1 MNENEISDLI
11 VEAYSHQ
18 KNGQLSQAIQSWNA
32 LLNHNS
38 ITQDLSSNA
47 HLNLGNLHLQ
57 QGNGDLAYESMA
69 KAIKANPNS
78 SEAFFCLAYMEQE
91 KDNFD
96 EAIGFFQSALNLN
109 QMTLAHSITLVTAMT
124 VSIKVKIQSES
135 TLRRSQSIQN
145 ILQLIII
152 EATHTLK

>member
-47 HLNLGNLHLQ
+47 H
-57 QGNGDLAYESMA
+57 
-69 KAIKANPNS
+69 I
-78 SEAFFCLAYMEQE
+78 
-91 KDNFD
+91 
-96 EAIGFFQSALNLN
+96 
-109 QMTLAHSITLVTAMT
+109 
-124 VSIKVKIQSES
+124 
-135 TLRRSQSIQN
+135 
-145 ILQLIII
+145 
-152 EATHTLK
+152 

>member
-38 ITQDLSSNA
+38 ITQDLSSNV

-57 QGNGDLAYESMA
+57 QGNGDPVSYTHL
-69 KAIKANPNS
+69 
-78 SEAFFCLAYMEQE
+78 
-91 KDNFD
+91 
-96 EAIGFFQSALNLN
+96 
-109 QMTLAHSITLVTAMT
+109 TLPTIYSV
-124 VSIKVKIQSES
+124 
-135 TLRRSQSIQN
+135 
-145 ILQLIII
+145 
-152 EATHTLK
+152 